1 MGRPRNFE
9 VEEALENAMLVFWE
23 KGYDGAS
30 LTDLTEA
37 MNMSRPS
44 MYSIFGNKEELFY
57 KALDRYAKGPASFW
71 GEVRNEPT
79 ARKVIERLMYSV
91 ADSVTEPGIPTGCLT
106 VQAALPCSKSNE
118 SIHRELNVQRAKT
131 TSHLQKRLE
140 EAQAEGDLHHSVNPA
155 ALAQY
160 VTTVTQGLCVKGAEG
175 VSREQL
181 YEIVKFAL
189 LACPS

>member
-9 VEEALENAMLVFWE
+9 VEDALENAMLVFWE

-57 KALDRYAKGPASFW
+57 KALDRYAKGPATFW
-71 GEVRNEPT
+71 REVMDEPT
-79 ARKVIERLMYSV
+79 AREVIERLMYSV
-91 ADSVTEPGIPTGCLT
+91 ADSVTEPGKPTGCLT
-106 VQAALPCSKSNE
+106 VQAALACSKTSQ
-118 SIHRELNVQRAKT
+118 SIHQVLNTQRAKT
-131 TSHLQKRLE
+131 TSILENRLE
-140 EAQAEGDLHHSVNPA
+140 KAQVEGDFPHSINPA
-155 ALAQY
+155 SFAQY

-181 YEIVKFAL
+181 YEIVKIAL
-189 LACPS
+189 LAYPS

>member
-1 MGRPRNFE
+1 
-9 VEEALENAMLVFWE
+9 
-23 KGYDGAS
+23 
-30 LTDLTEA
+30 
-37 MNMSRPS
+37 
-44 MYSIFGNKEELFY
+44 
-57 KALDRYAKGPASFW
+57 
-71 GEVRNEPT
+71 
-79 ARKVIERLMYSV
+79 MYSV

-131 TSHLQKRLE
+131 TSNLQKRLE
-140 EAQAEGDLHHSVNPA
+140 EAQAEGDLPPSVNPA

-181 YEIVKFAL
+181 YETVEFAL

>member
-71 GEVRNEPT
+71 GEVRKET
-79 ARKVIERLMYSV
+79 ESTKGDRA
-91 ADSVTEPGIPTGCLT
+91 AD
-106 VQAALPCSKSNE
+106 
-118 SIHRELNVQRAKT
+118 VQR
-131 TSHLQKRLE
+131 R
-140 EAQAEGDLHHSVNPA
+140 
-155 ALAQY
+155 
-160 VTTVTQGLCVKGAEG
+160 
-175 VSREQL
+175 
-181 YEIVKFAL
+181 
-189 LACPS
+189 

>member
-1 MGRPRNFE
+1 
-9 VEEALENAMLVFWE
+9 
-23 KGYDGAS
+23 
-30 LTDLTEA
+30 

-71 GEVRNEPT
+71 GEVRKEPT

-140 EAQAEGDLHHSVNPA
+140 EAQAEGDLHPSVSLA
-155 ALAQY
+155 AL
-160 VTTVTQGLCVKGAEG
+160 VNM
-175 VSREQL
+175 
-181 YEIVKFAL
+181 
-189 LACPS
+189 